1 MEDISNEKDIYEKI
15 YDLFKKI
22 LNLEDD
28 EEFDKVKIYSNK
40 ENKYTLIFEDV
51 E

>member
-1 MEDISNEKDIYEKI
+1 MEVISNEKDIYEKI
-15 YDLFKKI
+15 YDLFKEI
-22 LNLEDD
+22 FNIEDD

-40 ENKYTLIFEDV
+40 GNKYKIKFKEV